1 MLEIVPEQNDQRP
14 HGVRSMSPNV
24 LATLIGI
31 ATTASAST
39 SSGRLSNRNI
49 DEEAVVTERWSID
62 GPEGEGGFC
71 DNITTRSA

>member
-1 MLEIVPEQNDQRP
+1 
-14 HGVRSMSPNV
+14 MSPNV

-49 DEEAVVTERWSID
+49 DEEAVVTERCID
-62 GPEGEGGFC
+62 GPEDEGGFC
-71 DNITTRSA
+71 DNITTSRAQVDI